1 MRMSRDFFRGGI
13 PTGFRDGA
21 RGIRLVVISL
31 VIALSGCS
39 YYSFT
44 GASVPTHLNTVAIP
58 LVEDLSVSIADDL
71 DERLTRLL
79 TDRFVGQTRLR
90 LAVDE
95 TDADAVLAARIE
107 RVSVE
112 PVAVGG
118 GDRATQNR
126 VTVTVRVIYTDQIED
141 RDLLERTFTA
151 ALNYDPTQGDER
163 TAETT
168 AILGALENVA
178 DDVFT
183 AATSNW

>member
-1 MRMSRDFFRGGI
+1 MLALLI
-13 PTGFRDGA
+13 P
-21 RGIRLVVISL
+21 
-31 VIALSGCS
+31 GCG

-44 GASVPTHLNTVAIP
+44 GATIPAHLGTVAIP
-58 LVEDLSVSIADDL
+58 LVEDLSISIADDL

-79 TDRFVGQTRLR
+79 TDRFVGQTRLQ

-95 TDADAVLAARIE
+95 TDADAVLAGRIE
-107 RVSVE
+107 RVTVE

-126 VTVTVRVIYTDQIED
+126 VTVTVRVLYTDRVED
-141 RDLLERTFTA
+141 RELLERNFTA
-151 ALNYDPTQGDER
+151 AVNYDPTQGDER
-163 TAETT
+163 AAETA
-168 AILGALENVA
+168 AIIAALENLA

>member
-1 MRMSRDFFRGGI
+1 MVL
-13 PTGFRDGA
+13 P
-21 RGIRLVVISL
+21 
-31 VIALSGCS
+31 GCS

-44 GASVPTHLNTVAIP
+44 GATIPSHLNTVAIP

-71 DERLTRLL
+71 DERLTRLF

-90 LAVDE
+90 LSTDE
-95 TDADAVLAARIE
+95 TEADAVLAGRIE
-107 RVSVE
+107 RVTVE

-126 VTVTVRVIYTDQIED
+126 VTVTVRVIYTDRVED
-141 RDLLERTFTA
+141 REILQRSFTA
-151 ALNYDPTQGDER
+151 AVNYDPTQGDER
-163 TAETT
+163 TAESA
-168 AILGALENVA
+168 AIISALENVA